1 MFNLLQTQ
9 KYFEIKGNASRFGKM
24 KKKEKDP
31 NKMKTD
37 IEI

>member
-24 KKKEKDP
+24 KKTRKRPEQNEDRH
-31 NKMKTD
+31 
-37 IEI
+37 